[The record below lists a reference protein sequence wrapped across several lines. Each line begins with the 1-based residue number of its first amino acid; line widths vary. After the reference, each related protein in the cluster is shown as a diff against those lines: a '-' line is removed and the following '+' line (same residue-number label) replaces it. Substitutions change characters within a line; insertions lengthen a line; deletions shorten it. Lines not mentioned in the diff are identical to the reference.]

1 MFRECRQIVLGLVC
15 PGLGN
20 GVVFG
25 LTVSA
30 RGLHFRVLT
39 LPWQTRGSAQK
50 ALEAF
55 KTLKAMIGPVV

>member
-1 MFRECRQIVLGLVC
+1 MLLGLGC
-15 PGLGN
+15 LGLGN

-39 LPWQTRGSAQK
+39 LPWQTRDSTKIAFK
-50 ALEAF
+50 AL

>member
-1 MFRECRQIVLGLVC
+1 MVLGLGC
-15 PGLGN
+15 PRRGN
-20 GVVFG
+20 GYVFG

-39 LPWQTRGSAQK
+39 LPWQMRDSAQK